1 MPGALVI
8 CSPSGYIFC
17 CTLLTL
23 WCACVN
29 EWNALSKASEEPVSA
44 LRFCGDLIT
53 AYGRNLLGVYN
64 DLPVPKD
71 TQRLLWGQTQGS
83 LPSALRS
90 LSNGLRPE
98 LASWVGGSRSTGLDG
113 GSW

>member
-44 LRFCGDLIT
+44 LRFCGDLIM

-71 TQRLLWGQTQGS
+71 TQRLLWGQTRNGQNMWMKLSFLSQTFQS
-83 LPSALRS
+83 L
-90 LSNGLRPE
+90 
-98 LASWVGGSRSTGLDG
+98 
-113 GSW
+113 